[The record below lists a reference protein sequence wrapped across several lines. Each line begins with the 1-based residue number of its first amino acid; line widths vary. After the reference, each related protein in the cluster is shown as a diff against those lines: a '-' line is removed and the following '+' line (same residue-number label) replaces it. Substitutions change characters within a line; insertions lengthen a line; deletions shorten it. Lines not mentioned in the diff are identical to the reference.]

1 MTKEA
6 KGWENW
12 KEDNQNSGGRIKQFL
27 GNICTCDCFR
37 DVWSTHTKKEVV
49 TGIITGI
56 HGPSEA
62 QELWINHVISPTQ
75 SGKTLWVLEKL
86 RSSLHCMN
94 YVNIERQFSSDR
106 QQGWSVFWKCFQMF
120 IHGCCALSTPM
131 QRKQLI
137 HMQIALNSAFVCEIT
152 WLAFQITV
160 PHAVTSVVQL
170 PPSENSA
177 LRYIFA
183 KNNSIS

>member
-12 KEDNQNSGGRIKQFL
+12 EEDNQNSGGRIKQFL

-75 SGKTLWVLEKL
+75 SGKILWVLEKL

-94 YVNIERQFSSDR
+94 YVNIERQFSRDR
-106 QQGWSVFWKCFQMF
+106 QQGWSVFLKVPPNVYSWMLCTLHTYAEKT
-120 IHGCCALSTPM
+120 AYTY
-131 QRKQLI
+131 
-137 HMQIALNSAFVCEIT
+137 ANSAELCICMWNYLIGISNHCASCSYE
-152 WLAFQITV
+152 
-160 PHAVTSVVQL
+160 
-170 PPSENSA
+170 
-177 LRYIFA
+177 RC
-183 KNNSIS
+183 SIDSIWKFSLKVHFC